1 MAIEQ
6 MKLMRIIGD
15 IEQFDALSAK
25 LCESACFQPDPAG
38 KYISS
43 PMGFVP
49 FGEENPYTAKLA
61 ELTDFAN
68 TSGFTLQA
76 AEISGSDAVNPDDDA
91 YIKTVEK
98 AAADLY
104 EERTAL
110 LEQKT
115 VCEEGIRKYEHFKGL
130 NLDLDSV
137 ADC

>member
-1 MAIEQ
+1 
-6 MKLMRIIGD
+6 RIIGD

-130 NLDLDSV
+130 
-137 ADC
+137 

>member
-15 IEQFDALSAK
+15 IKQFDALSAK

-91 YIKTVEK
+91 
-98 AAADLY
+98 
-104 EERTAL
+104 
-110 LEQKT
+110 
-115 VCEEGIRKYEHFKGL
+115 
-130 NLDLDSV
+130 
-137 ADC
+137 